1 MLTDLHMHTNCS
13 DGNLEPEE
21 LVLAAVNNGLSVIS
35 ITDHDV
41 VKAYDLAQKFI
52 MNQKLPLKIISGVEI
67 NTNSAN
73 REVHVLGYHIDTTSG
88 KLAERLKMLQT
99 ERVLRVEKILLKLKQ
114 LGYGLD
120 KADILSVTREVISLG
135 RPHIAKALIN
145 KGYFANKA
153 EVFDKLLANGAPAY
167 VPHVKL
173 EVGEAVNLINNAGGI
188 AVLAHPGLIKDDM
201 LVENLLDKYNFQGLE
216 VYYPQHTPMQ
226 IAKYLAWANIRNLL
240 VSGGSD
246 FHGVSG
252 RYPSKLGVFS
262 ISNEINKD
270 LIAWKTPKLTS

>member
-1 MLTDLHMHTNCS
+1 M
-13 DGNLEPEE
+13 
-21 LVLAAVNNGLSVIS
+21 
-35 ITDHDV
+35 
-41 VKAYDLAQKFI
+41 
-52 MNQKLPLKIISGVEI
+52 
-67 NTNSAN
+67 
-73 REVHVLGYHIDTTSG
+73 
-88 KLAERLKMLQT
+88 
-99 ERVLRVEKILLKLKQ
+99 
-114 LGYGLD
+114 
-120 KADILSVTREVISLG
+120 
-135 RPHIAKALIN
+135 
-145 KGYFANKA
+145 
-153 EVFDKLLANGAPAY
+153 
-167 VPHVKL
+167 
-173 EVGEAVNLINNAGGI
+173 NLINNAGGI

-201 LVENLLDKYNFQGLE
+201 LVENLLDNYNFQGLE